1 MSSETDVQHQQEYL
15 QQDDKT
21 SLFSTLKGAFF
32 KAIFVLGS
40 AFLVFESTRNS
51 LTYHVGKLW
60 GGVGD
65 VWQELWEKVLS
76 VTGKRTVQW
85 SEIEISIR
93 KFYEVNR
100 ELYDELKSKNTVVIK

>member
-1 MSSETDVQHQQEYL
+1 MSSETDVQHQQDE
-15 QQDDKT
+15 QKT

-76 VTGKRTVQW
+76 VTGKR
-85 SEIEISIR
+85 SHLKLEIL
-93 KFYEVNR
+93 FGNCMYGVNQK
-100 ELYDELKSKNTVVIK
+100 LLVTFTLSV

>member
-1 MSSETDVQHQQEYL
+1 MRNKMSSETDVQHQQ
-15 QQDDKT
+15 DNHDKNQT

-76 VTGKRTVQW
+76 VTGKQCSAQS
-85 SEIEISIR
+85 SEIEISILN
-93 KFYEVNR
+93 FYEIR
-100 ELYDELKSKNTVVIK
+100 PLD

>member
-1 MSSETDVQHQQEYL
+1 MRNKMSSETDVQHQQ
-15 QQDDKT
+15 DNHDKKPT
-21 SLFSTLKGAFF
+21 LFSTLKGAFF

-76 VTGKRTVQW
+76 VTGKQCTV
-85 SEIEISIR
+85 ISNCN
-93 KFYEVNR
+93 FH
-100 ELYDELKSKNTVVIK
+100 SKILLWENMIICDIQI

>member
-1 MSSETDVQHQQEYL
+1 MSSETDVHQREYS

-76 VTGKRTVQW
+76 VTGKTH
-85 SEIEISIR
+85 S
-93 KFYEVNR
+93 
-100 ELYDELKSKNTVVIK
+100 DLKLKIPFENYMR

>member
-1 MSSETDVQHQQEYL
+1 MSSETDVQHQQEYS

-76 VTGKRTVQW
+76 VTGKRTVQ
-85 SEIEISIR
+85 
-93 KFYEVNR
+93 
-100 ELYDELKSKNTVVIK
+100 

>member
-1 MSSETDVQHQQEYL
+1 MSSETDVHQREYS

-76 VTGKRTVQW
+76 VTGKFNIFCEGHKILRNLHPT
-85 SEIEISIR
+85 
-93 KFYEVNR
+93 F
-100 ELYDELKSKNTVVIK
+100 VVCSQK

>member
-1 MSSETDVQHQQEYL
+1 MSSETDVQHQQDN
-15 QQDDKT
+15 QDKNET

-76 VTGKRTVQW
+76 VTGKTH
-85 SEIEISIR
+85 SDL
-93 KFYEVNR
+93 K
-100 ELYDELKSKNTVVIK
+100 LKSPFGMVLCYQNCSDLL

>member
-1 MSSETDVQHQQEYL
+1 MSSETDVHQQ
-15 QQDDKT
+15 DNDKT

-76 VTGKRTVQW
+76 VTGKTH
-85 SEIEISIR
+85 SDL
-93 KFYEVNR
+93 K
-100 ELYDELKSKNTVVIK
+100 LKSPFGNCMRQSSDILRRPQNFAKSSPYF